1 MFSDE
6 AIAWSADDKNKVHVG
21 TLAVGRHFSTTNIFA
36 TNDQPNYPDHDF
48 PYTNAKLVQAG
59 FLILKSKERRPQ
71 SLSSPKRN
79 MQVDSKRKH
88 RSSSAPPNEFS
99 SRPNFRGEIF
109 VDALGRERIR

>member
-21 TLAVGRHFSTTNIFA
+21 TLAVGRHFSTTTIFA

-59 FLILKSKERRPQ
+59 YLILKSKERRPQ

-99 SRPNFRGEIF
+99 SRPNFRREIF